1 MTEFIKTIPNYITE
15 DNIALLSVIITIL
28 IYFFTRN
35 AEIKYK
41 KHDDKKIQ
49 YAKVIKLLE
58 KTYALEKD
66 KSGQVILDKEE
77 KELFFDTGSSLLLYG
92 SKKMYRLYLL
102 FREFSTNPLIKFC
115 KYYEENLII
124 YIIAEIL
131 VTMRKEVGL
140 SYFNNIAN
148 NESLGFFINDL
159 SNPIA
164 RSNGINAKF
173 RLRMVRFELVIID
186 RTKFIWIRKIYSVTF
201 RPLFAGI
208 SILFKYIIQFPFGKL
223 VCKLFPGFAQKVI
236 AQPKENT
243 SNEK

>member
-58 KTYALEKD
+58 KTYALKKD
-66 KSGQVILDKEE
+66 KSGQVILDKEA

-131 VTMRKEVGL
+131 VTIRKEVGL

-173 RLRMVRFELVIID
+173 RLRMVRFELAMID

-208 SILFKYIIQFPFGKL
+208 SILFKYIIQIPFGKL
-223 VCKLFPGFAQKVI
+223 VCKLFPRFAQKV
-236 AQPKENT
+236 KEQSAENAT
-243 SNEK
+243 NE

>member
-58 KTYALEKD
+58 KTYALKKD
-66 KSGQVILDKEE
+66 KSGQVILDKEA

-173 RLRMVRFELVIID
+173 RLRMVRFEIVIID

-208 SILFKYIIQFPFGKL
+208 SILFKYIIQIPFGKL

-236 AQPKENT
+236 EQPKENT

>member
-58 KTYALEKD
+58 KTYALKKD
-66 KSGQVILDKEE
+66 KSGQVILDKEA

-208 SILFKYIIQFPFGKL
+208 SILFKYIIQIPFGKL

-236 AQPKENT
+236 EQPKENT

>member
-41 KHDDKKIQ
+41 KHEDKKTQ

-58 KTYALEKD
+58 KTYSLPKN
-66 KSGQVILDKEE
+66 KSGQITLDKESR
-77 KELFFDTGSSLLLYG
+77 ELFFDTGSSLLLYG

-140 SYFNNIAN
+140 SWFNSIAN

-164 RSNGINAKF
+164 RSNAINAKF
-173 RLRMVRFELVIID
+173 RLRMVRFELAIID
-186 RTKFIWIRKIYSVTF
+186 RTKFIWIRKIYSVTI
-201 RPLFAGI
+201 RPLFAVI
-208 SILFKYIIQFPFGKL
+208 LILFKYIIQIPFGKL

-236 AQPKENT
+236 DQPKENT
-243 SNEK
+243 TK

>member
-41 KHDDKKIQ
+41 KHDDKKTQ

-58 KTYALEKD
+58 KTYSLPKN
-66 KSGQVILDKEE
+66 KSGQITLDKESR
-77 KELFFDTGSSLLLYG
+77 ELFFDTGSSLLLYG

-140 SYFNNIAN
+140 SWFNSIAN

-164 RSNGINAKF
+164 RSNAINAKF
-173 RLRMVRFELVIID
+173 RLRMVRFELAMID
-186 RTKFIWIRKIYSVTF
+186 RTKFIWIRKIYSGTF
-201 RPLFAGI
+201 RPVFAGI
-208 SILFKYIIQFPFGKL
+208 SIILKYIIQIPFGKL
-223 VCKLFPGFAQKVI
+223 VCKLFPGFTKKVME
-236 AQPKENT
+236 QSTENT
-243 SNEK
+243 TNE

>member
-41 KHDDKKIQ
+41 KHEDKKTQ

-58 KTYALEKD
+58 KTYSLPKN
-66 KSGQVILDKEE
+66 KSGQITLDKESR
-77 KELFFDTGSSLLLYG
+77 ELFFDTGSSLLLYG

-140 SYFNNIAN
+140 SWFNSIAN

-164 RSNGINAKF
+164 RSNAINANVYLF
-173 RLRMVRFELVIID
+173 RMHRDTIIQHRLRKSIID
-186 RTKFIWIRKIYSVTF
+186 
-201 RPLFAGI
+201 
-208 SILFKYIIQFPFGKL
+208 
-223 VCKLFPGFAQKVI
+223 
-236 AQPKENT
+236 
-243 SNEK
+243 

>member
-1 MTEFIKTIPNYITE
+1 MTEFIKNIPNYITE

-41 KHDDKKIQ
+41 KLDDKKIQ
-49 YAKVIKLLE
+49 YAKVIKLLG
-58 KTYALEKD
+58 KIYALPKN
-66 KSGQVILDKEE
+66 KSGQIILDKES

-102 FREFSTNPLIKFC
+102 FREFSTNPLIKSC

-124 YIIAEIL
+124 YVIAEIF

-173 RLRMVRFELVIID
+173 RLRMVRFELTIID
-186 RTKFIWIRKIYSVTF
+186 RTRFIWIKKLHSVTF
-201 RPLFAGI
+201 RPLLAGI
-208 SILFKYIIQFPFGKL
+208 SIILKYTIQIPFGKL
-223 VCKLFPGFAQKVI
+223 VCKLFPKFAQRI
-236 AQPKENT
+236 MEQSKENT
-243 SNEK
+243 ANK